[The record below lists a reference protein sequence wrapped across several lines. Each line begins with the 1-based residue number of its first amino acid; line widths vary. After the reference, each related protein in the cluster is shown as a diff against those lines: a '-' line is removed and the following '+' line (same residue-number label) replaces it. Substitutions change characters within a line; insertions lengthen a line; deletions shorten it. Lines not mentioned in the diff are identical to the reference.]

1 VNVLPQFA
9 KSATSGNLN
18 QANSTLSF
26 YMNPHEQLLQYFQE
40 RTSLPAEEF
49 ASFKDQF
56 VPLKVKRNE
65 FLLREGE
72 VCNFNLFV
80 SSGTLRMYHI
90 GPEGQEFTRYF
101 AFENKFGTCLTS
113 LIEGKP
119 AFEYIQAVEK
129 SIVLK
134 ISKADFLRLVD
145 TVPQVN
151 LIYRNMLEQA
161 YITSQKR
168 IYDFQG
174 KSALERLKWLMS
186 HQPGILNRIPS
197 RLVAS
202 YLGVTSYTLS
212 RLKAEL

>member
-1 VNVLPQFA
+1 M
-9 KSATSGNLN
+9 S
-18 QANSTLSF
+18 
-26 YMNPHEQLLQYFQE
+26 PHEQLLSYIQAL
-40 RTSLPAEEF
+40 TPLTAAEF
-49 ASFKDQF
+49 LNFKDQF
-56 VPLKVKRNE
+56 VLLNVKRNE

-80 SSGTLRMYHI
+80 CRGTLRMYHL
-90 GPEGQEFTRYF
+90 GPDGQEFTRYF
-101 AFENKFGTCLTS
+101 AFKNKFGTSLTS

-119 AFEYIQAVEK
+119 AIENIQAVEK
-129 SIVLK
+129 SIILK
-134 ISKADFLRLVD
+134 ISKADYLNLVE
-145 TVPQVN
+145 TVPQIN

-186 HQPGILNRIPS
+186 HQPGILSRIPS
-197 RLVAS
+197 KLVAS
-202 YLGVTSYTLS
+202 YLGITSYTLS

>member
-1 VNVLPQFA
+1 M
-9 KSATSGNLN
+9 S
-18 QANSTLSF
+18 
-26 YMNPHEQLLQYFQE
+26 PHDQLLKYIQAV
-40 RTSLPAEEF
+40 TPLSAEEF
-49 ASFKDQF
+49 SKFKDRF
-56 VPLKVKRNE
+56 VIQKVKRNE
-65 FLLREGE
+65 YLLREGE

-80 SSGTLRMYHI
+80 CSGTLRMYHI

-101 AFENKFGTCLTS
+101 AFENKFGTSLTS

-119 AFEYIQAVEK
+119 AIENIQAVEK
-129 SIVLK
+129 SVVLR
-134 ISKADFLRLVD
+134 ISKADYLELVE

-186 HQPGILNRIPS
+186 HQPGILTRIPS

-202 YLGVTSYTLS
+202 YLGITSYTLS

>member
-1 VNVLPQFA
+1 M
-9 KSATSGNLN
+9 S
-18 QANSTLSF
+18 
-26 YMNPHEQLLQYFQE
+26 PHEQLLQYFQAV
-40 RTSLPAEEF
+40 TSLTEEEF
-49 ASFKDQF
+49 SQFKDRF
-56 VPLKVKRNE
+56 VIHKVKRNE
-65 FLLREGE
+65 YLLPEGE

-80 SSGTLRMYHI
+80 CSGTLRMYHI

-119 AFEYIQAVEK
+119 AIEYIQAVEK
-129 SIVLK
+129 STVLK
-134 ISKADFLRLVD
+134 ISKSDFFKLVD
-145 TVPQVN
+145 AVPQVN

-202 YLGVTSYTLS
+202 YLGITSYTLS

>member
-1 VNVLPQFA
+1 M
-9 KSATSGNLN
+9 S
-18 QANSTLSF
+18 
-26 YMNPHEQLLQYFQE
+26 PHEQLLKYIQAVTTLTIDDF
-40 RTSLPAEEF
+40 SK
-49 ASFKDQF
+49 FKNQF
-56 VPLKVKRNE
+56 IIQNVKRNE
-65 FLLREGE
+65 YLLREGE
-72 VCNFNLFV
+72 ICNFNLFV
-80 SSGTLRMYHI
+80 SAGTLRMYHI
-90 GPEGQEFTRYF
+90 GPEGQELTRYF

-129 SIVLK
+129 STVLK
-134 ISKADFLRLVD
+134 ISKTDFFNLVN

-174 KSALERLKWLMS
+174 KSALERLKWLIS

-202 YLGVTSYTLS
+202 YLGITSYTLS

>member
-1 VNVLPQFA
+1 M
-9 KSATSGNLN
+9 S
-18 QANSTLSF
+18 
-26 YMNPHEQLLQYFQE
+26 PHDQLLKYIQAV
-40 RTSLPAEEF
+40 TPLSVEEF
-49 ASFKDQF
+49 SKFKDRF
-56 VPLKVKRNE
+56 VIQKVKRNE
-65 FLLREGE
+65 YLLREGE

-80 SSGTLRMYHI
+80 CSGTLRMYHI

-101 AFENKFGTCLTS
+101 AFENKFGTSLTS

-119 AFEYIQAVEK
+119 AIENIQAVEK
-129 SIVLK
+129 SVVLR
-134 ISKADFLRLVD
+134 ISKADYLELVE

-174 KSALERLKWLMS
+174 KSALERLKWLIS

-202 YLGVTSYTLS
+202 YLGITPYTLS

>member
-1 VNVLPQFA
+1 M
-9 KSATSGNLN
+9 S
-18 QANSTLSF
+18 
-26 YMNPHEQLLQYFQE
+26 PHDQLLKYIQAV
-40 RTSLPAEEF
+40 TPLSVGEF
-49 ASFKDQF
+49 SQFKDRF
-56 VPLKVKRNE
+56 VIQKVKRNE
-65 FLLREGE
+65 YLLREGE

-80 SSGTLRMYHI
+80 CSGTLRMYHI
-90 GPEGQEFTRYF
+90 GPEGQELTRYF
-101 AFENKFGTCLTS
+101 AFENKFGTSLTS

-119 AFEYIQAVEK
+119 AIENIQAVEK
-129 SIVLK
+129 SILLK
-134 ISKADFLRLVD
+134 ISKADFLNLVD

-202 YLGVTSYTLS
+202 YLGITSYTLS
-212 RLKAEL
+212 RLKADL

>member
-1 VNVLPQFA
+1 
-9 KSATSGNLN
+9 
-18 QANSTLSF
+18 
-26 YMNPHEQLLQYFQE
+26 MNHHDQLLRYFQAV
-40 RTSLPAEEF
+40 TSLTEEEF
-49 ASFKDQF
+49 SKFKDRF
-56 VPLKVKRNE
+56 VILKVNRNE
-65 FLLREGE
+65 YLLQEGE

-80 SSGTLRMYHI
+80 CNGILRMYHI

-134 ISKADFLRLVD
+134 ISKTDFLNLVD

-174 KSALERLKWLMS
+174 KSALERLKWLIAN
-186 HQPGILNRIPS
+186 QPGTLNRIPN

-202 YLGVTSYTLS
+202 YLGFTSYTLS